1 MYEQVN
7 LGRLTQQWLGSVY
20 QIPTASGYFNK
31 HCHAVEQYHYFQTV
45 QKVILSFKCNIDKY
59 LLNMFKVIRYLEV
72 QKCQRNN
79 IQFFLKYNYMLTYLM
94 GQKKPYTK
102 KMRLYIVQFGI

>member
-1 MYEQVN
+1 
-7 LGRLTQQWLGSVY
+7 
-20 QIPTASGYFNK
+20 
-31 HCHAVEQYHYFQTV
+31 
-45 QKVILSFKCNIDKY
+45 
-59 LLNMFKVIRYLEV
+59 MFKVIRYLEV